1 MADDAAQAGPRR
13 LQVDLGG
20 QVALVTGASQGLGRA
35 IAEALAAAG
44 ATVAL
49 VARSA
54 DKLAQVADGIRAAG
68 GKAEAFPSDVSKAE
82 DAQRV
87 VDAVV
92 ETCGRLDIL
101 VNNAGV
107 TRDTLLPR
115 MSDEE
120 WDTVLDTNL
129 RGPFLFMRAASRPMM
144 QQRYGR
150 IINVASVSGLIGNPG
165 QANYS
170 ASKAGLVG
178 LTKTVAKEL
187 AGRKITVNAV
197 APGFIASEMTAALGP
212 ALLDE
217 VHRLY
222 EQNRGIHFALSG
234 SSARKLRRAGANLL
248 AGRALPLHMLPFAWP
263 EYGRTWRIDQAVE
276 WGTLPL
282 VVSDPGHRAG
292 TLAAYVD
299 TYLKEEITA
308 EALVR
313 NLDPFVRV
321 LHAAGL
327 FNGQILNLENLA
339 RESEVKR
346 TTVERYFQILE
357 DTLPVSYT
365 HLTLPTNREV

>member
-1 MADDAAQAGPRR
+1 VKEIDEMAAEAAQADRKR
-13 LQVDLGG
+13 LAVDLTG

-35 IAEALAAAG
+35 IAETLAAAG

-54 DKLAQVADGIRAAG
+54 DKLAQVAAAIRSAG
-68 GKAEAFPSDVSKAE
+68 GKAEEFPCDVSAPE
-82 DAQRV
+82 APQQA

-92 ETCGRLDIL
+92 EKLGRLDIL

-115 MSDEE
+115 MSDDE
-120 WDTVLDTNL
+120 WNTVIDTNL

-150 IINVASVSGLIGNPG
+150 IVNVASVSGLIGNPG

-197 APGFIASEMTAALGP
+197 APGFIASDMTAALGP

-217 VHRLY
+217 VKKRVPAKRLG
-222 EQNRGIHFALSG
+222 EAWEIAEAVLFLAAPSSG
-234 SSARKLRRAGANLL
+234 YLTAQ
-248 AGRALPLHMLPFAWP
+248 
-263 EYGRTWRIDQAVE
+263 T
-276 WGTLPL
+276 L
-282 VVSDPGHRAG
+282 VVDG
-292 TLAAYVD
+292 
-299 TYLKEEITA
+299 
-308 EALVR
+308 
-313 NLDPFVRV
+313 
-321 LHAAGL
+321 GL
-327 FNGQILNLENLA
+327 IG
-339 RESEVKR
+339 
-346 TTVERYFQILE
+346 
-357 DTLPVSYT
+357 
-365 HLTLPTNREV
+365 

>member
-1 MADDAAQAGPRR
+1 MAAEAGQTDRKR
-13 LQVDLGG
+13 LGVDLTG

-35 IAEALAAAG
+35 IAETLAAAG

-54 DKLAQVADGIRAAG
+54 DKLAQVAAAIRSAG
-68 GKAEAFPSDVSKAE
+68 GKAEEFPSDVSAPE
-82 DAQRV
+82 APQQV

-92 ETCGRLDIL
+92 EKLGRLDIL

-115 MSDEE
+115 MSDDE
-120 WDTVLDTNL
+120 WNAVIDTNL

-150 IINVASVSGLIGNPG
+150 IVNVASVSGLIGNPG

-197 APGFIASEMTAALGP
+197 APGFIASDMTAALGA

-217 VHRLY
+217 VKKRVPAKRLG
-222 EQNRGIHFALSG
+222 EAWEIAEAVLFLAAPSSG
-234 SSARKLRRAGANLL
+234 YITAQ
-248 AGRALPLHMLPFAWP
+248 
-263 EYGRTWRIDQAVE
+263 T
-276 WGTLPL
+276 L
-282 VVSDPGHRAG
+282 VVDG
-292 TLAAYVD
+292 
-299 TYLKEEITA
+299 
-308 EALVR
+308 
-313 NLDPFVRV
+313 
-321 LHAAGL
+321 GL
-327 FNGQILNLENLA
+327 IG
-339 RESEVKR
+339 
-346 TTVERYFQILE
+346 
-357 DTLPVSYT
+357 
-365 HLTLPTNREV
+365 